1 MSGTLFSRSLIVAT
15 SILVLVTG
23 CDFEAGPAY
32 LRIQTDGKRYDDFV
46 IEPIQEYGRIH
57 SSEMVVMN
65 PLIVASE
72 EELTLPKFSVG
83 WTFSSLLVSAYHPE
97 FVYAWTGKADSSSE
111 ELILSPLRPRRWAHY
126 LEEYGEV
133 SMEVVGGHL
142 DHLLRSYVPT
152 FEAGE
157 ARRRLRRYLP
167 GLGELVQRA
176 SWLSGD
182 SRVWATE
189 TEARADLQDK
199 LQVLSG
205 LMQ

>member
-1 MSGTLFSRSLIVAT
+1 
-15 SILVLVTG
+15 VTG
-23 CDFEAGPAY
+23 CVFEAGPAH

-57 SSEMVVMN
+57 SSEMIVMDA
-65 PLIVASE
+65 LIVASE
-72 EELTLPKFSVG
+72 EELTLPKFSTG
-83 WTFSSLLVSAYHPE
+83 WTFTSLLVSAYHPE
-97 FVYAWTGKADSSSE
+97 FVYAWTGKADSSSD
-111 ELILSPLRPRRWAHY
+111 ELMLSPMRPRRWADY

-142 DHLLRSYVPT
+142 DNLLRSYVPT

-157 ARRRLRRYLP
+157 SRKRLRHYLR

-182 SRVWATE
+182 SRLWATE
-189 TEARADLQDK
+189 TEARADMQYK
-199 LQVLSG
+199 LQALSD